1 MPPGWTSTA
10 PCWWWTAAAHEHVV
24 TAGDVVHLR
33 PWTSPG
39 EAGTA
44 KAVMRKEPLPGE
56 QVIVITRPQPRKLC
70 PALLFILVAALAAFA
85 SAWIVKAAR
94 PLVPL
99 ITPDWTP
106 WLIGGCLAL
115 AAWVVVAYCLPK
127 AVTWQATRY
136 ILTSRRMVA
145 RYGML
150 RRRDQQVPLA
160 AVRNVFIEQTLL
172 QRILRSGNIS
182 LETGYPS
189 STVIPDVP
197 EVMTFRNFILDAI
210 DELPEGD
217 LLEVDDTVHGSGEWP
232 WDMREGGSDER

>member
-1 MPPGWTSTA
+1 
-10 PCWWWTAAAHEHVV
+10 
-24 TAGDVVHLR
+24 
-33 PWTSPG
+33 
-39 EAGTA
+39 
-44 KAVMRKEPLPGE
+44 MRKELLPGE
-56 QVIVITRPQPRKLC
+56 QVIVVTRPQPRKLIA
-70 PALLFILVAALAAFA
+70 PALLFILVAALAAYA
-85 SAWIVKAAR
+85 SAWIVKGGPAK
-94 PLVPL
+94 LVPL

-127 AVTWQATRY
+127 AVTWQASRY
-136 ILTSRRMVA
+136 ILTSRRLVA

-160 AVRNVFIEQTLL
+160 AVHNVFIEQTLL
-172 QRILRSGNIS
+172 QRTLRSGTIS
-182 LETGYPS
+182 LDTGYPS